1 MWMKYEGFSKIM
13 ALDFSVSEHIYRN
26 EGDFLRFCSPK
37 FLAPGMSTK
46 LLQKSSGNFIFL
58 TQTTSWPLGITAQD
72 ISACAFAQNF
82 SPFSSPST
90 KQFYL
95 MHTTL
100 PSVSF
105 LYNAYLY
112 NAPNEDYVGTE
123 GVLGIISVLPAVRSL
138 CQRHSQGG
146 IWIDLKCKK

>member
-1 MWMKYEGFSKIM
+1 MNYEGFSKIM
-13 ALDFSVSEHIYRN
+13 ASDFSVSEHIYRN
-26 EGDFLRFCSPK
+26 EGDFLRFCPPK
-37 FLAPGMSTK
+37 FLATGMSTK
-46 LLQKSSGNFIFL
+46 LLQKLSGNFIFL

-72 ISACAFAQNF
+72 ISECAFAQNF

-105 LYNAYLY
+105 QLLTFTMLPTKIMWAQRGFWGSYLCF
-112 NAPNEDYVGTE
+112 
-123 GVLGIISVLPAVRSL
+123 L
-138 CQRHSQGG
+138 Q
-146 IWIDLKCKK
+146 